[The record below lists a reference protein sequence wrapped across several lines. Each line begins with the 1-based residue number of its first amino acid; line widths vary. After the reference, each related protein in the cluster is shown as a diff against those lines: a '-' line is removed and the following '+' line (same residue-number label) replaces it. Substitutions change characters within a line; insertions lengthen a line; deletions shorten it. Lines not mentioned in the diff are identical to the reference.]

1 MVEEEFTVYLD
12 VMMTSEGRVPHLG
25 GF

>member
-1 MVEEEFTVYLD
+1 MVEEQFTVYLD
-12 VMMTSEGRVPHLG
+12 VMMTSEGRVPHVG